1 MKEEVSSETF
11 FIIPKTVG
19 LIFLVCLC
27 YWVRIQGGIYR
38 LRPCLCSLSERK
50 NLELVAF
57 VIQLVRGLF
66 MGLWHSPLI
75 YSAYNFLSFSY
86 LLPSLAYCRHP
97 SALTSKE
104 MQFRNTQFL
113 KDSSRYCL
121 VSSRVLS
128 TRSAIDL
135 SQGHENRGARALSD
149 TVPFSISQIDIYKEP
164 GSLI

>member
-57 VIQLVRGLF
+57 VIQLVRGLWAYGSLHWCTVHTISF
-66 MGLWHSPLI
+66 LFHTSYPHSLIAVTRQLWHQKKCSFGIPNFWKTAAGIVWFPPESFRLEAQLI
-75 YSAYNFLSFSY
+75 WVKA
-86 LLPSLAYCRHP
+86 
-97 SALTSKE
+97 
-104 MQFRNTQFL
+104 
-113 KDSSRYCL
+113 
-121 VSSRVLS
+121 
-128 TRSAIDL
+128 TRIEGRGR
-135 SQGHENRGARALSD
+135 SQ